1 MDDRTERLLNK
12 AEAAID
18 RNDTDQAD
26 AYRILAAHNFHLR
39 RREARDLNRQCASV
53 SASSPASS

>member
-1 MDDRTERLLNK
+1 MDDRTERLLEK

-26 AYRILAAHNFHLR
+26 AYRILAGTVSYLR
-39 RREARDLNRQCASV
+39 RKDAHDLERTLKLTNEDAR
-53 SASSPASS
+53 